1 MAETVDDLLARA
13 LTDPTGTIAEA
24 SRRLEGAEG
33 AQRVELL
40 RALGNACRE
49 LRRTDESVAYLRDA
63 VAAAEAL
70 GDDRLDGLATMSLA
84 ATLSYTGDFEASL
97 QCAGRAVEL
106 LADDDRVVALGQ
118 QAGLLARARASTARP
133 WRRSLRRSRRPP
145 TRSMSWSAAS
155 SG

>member
-24 SRRLEGAEG
+24 SRRIEDAEG

-49 LRRTDESVAYLRDA
+49 LRRTDESVSYLRDA

-106 LADDDRVVALGQ
+106 LAGDDRVVALGQ
-118 QAGLLARARASTARP
+118 QAGLLARRVATTKP
-133 WRRSLRRSRRPP
+133 WRRSPLPWRRPP